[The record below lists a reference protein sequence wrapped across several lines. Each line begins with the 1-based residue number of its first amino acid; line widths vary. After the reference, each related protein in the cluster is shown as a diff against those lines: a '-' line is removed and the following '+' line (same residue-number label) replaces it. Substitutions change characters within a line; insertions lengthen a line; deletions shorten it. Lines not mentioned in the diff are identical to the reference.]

1 MPSEIRQGQ
10 SFELSTQ
17 NLGPSRG
24 LSSLQEL
31 FDTKVQLRFQAD
43 PDQRIDARM
52 TVHGLPGVRYANM
65 VSSMNVSLTRHRMML
80 SDQEDDL
87 CLIMNAGQ
95 ALRIEQGK
103 RQSLAMP
110 GEAVLLDYREPA
122 TLSFQAMNY
131 AAIRVPRAALAPL
144 AKAAGASPGHHVRRD
159 TTALMLLR
167 SYLASL
173 PAFIADPMLKGLVA
187 THVYDLM
194 ALALGASAGE
204 AEIAAQRGLKAARL
218 HAAKTA
224 LIEDRQLSIQDIARR
239 QAVTP
244 RYVQK
249 LFEESGTTFTDF
261 VLALRLEAAR
271 AMLVSPRY
279 KHWKITAIA
288 QEAGFGDLS
297 HFNRRFKARYD
308 QTPSDARARSTLPT

>member
-65 VSSMNVSLTRHRMML
+65 VSSMNVSLVRHRMML

-95 ALRIEQGK
+95 ALHIEQGK
-103 RQSLAMP
+103 RQSLAMT
-110 GEAVLLDYREPA
+110 GEAVLLDYSEPA

-144 AKAAGASPGHHVRRD
+144 AKGAGVSPGHHVRRD
-159 TTALMLLR
+159 ATALMLLR
-167 SYLASL
+167 AYLASL

-204 AEIAAQRGLKAARL
+204 AEIATQRGLKAARL
-218 HAAKTA
+218 QAAKAA
-224 LIEDRQLSIQDIARR
+224 LIQDRELSIQDIARR
-239 QAVTP
+239 QAITP
-244 RYVQK
+244 RYVQM
-249 LFEESGTTFTDF
+249 LFEESGTTYTDF

-271 AMLVSPRY
+271 AMLVSPRF
-279 KHWKITAIA
+279 KHWKIAAIA

-308 QTPSDARARSTLPT
+308 QTPSDARARSILPT